1 MQNPVEI
8 TFRGMAPS
16 PAVEAAVTSWA
27 ERLGRFHPRIQHCRV
42 WVELPH
48 HHRRHGD
55 RFQVKLVVSIPG
67 DEIVVAHE
75 HGHADVYLA
84 LADAFIAARRQLHDH
99 ACIRRGEIKHHH
111 AA

>member
-1 MQNPVEI
+1 MQIPVEV

-16 PAVEAAVTSWA
+16 PAVEAAATSWA
-27 ERLGRFHPRIQHCRV
+27 QRLGRFHQRIQSCRV

-48 HHRRHGD
+48 RHRRHGD
-55 RFQVKLVVSIPG
+55 RFQVKLVVAIPG

-75 HGHADVYLA
+75 HGHADPYLA
-84 LADAFIAARRQLHDH
+84 LADAFIAARRQLHDR
-99 ACIRRGEIKHHH
+99 ARIRRGDIKHH

>member
-1 MQNPVEI
+1 MQIPVET
-8 TFRGMAPS
+8 TFRGMSPS
-16 PAVEAAVTSWA
+16 PAIEAAVTSWA
-27 ERLGRFHPRIQHCRV
+27 QRLGRVHARIQHCRV
-42 WVELPH
+42 WIELPH

-55 RFQVKLVVSIPG
+55 QFHVKLVVAIPG

-75 HGHADVYLA
+75 HGHADAYLA

-99 ACIRRGEIKHHH
+99 VRIRRGDVKHH